1 MLCLL
6 GVSDYR
12 LHTGGCIL
20 KAFSQVWKN
29 LDGPDASECFEKIIQ
44 ETFKFNTSNNRL
56 NMFYF
61 QIALMYRLM
70 VRKAN
75 KIMLELIIHY
85 S

>member
-29 LDGPDASECFEKIIQ
+29 LDGPDASECFEKN
-44 ETFKFNTSNNRL
+44 NTGD
-56 NMFYF
+56 
-61 QIALMYRLM
+61 IP
-70 VRKAN
+70 
-75 KIMLELIIHY
+75 I
-85 S
+85 